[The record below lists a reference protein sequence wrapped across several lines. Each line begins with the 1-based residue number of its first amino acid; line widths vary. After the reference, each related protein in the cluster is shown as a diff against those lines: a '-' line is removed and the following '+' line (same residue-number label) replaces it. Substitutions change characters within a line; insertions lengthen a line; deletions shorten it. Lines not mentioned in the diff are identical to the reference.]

1 MIRNPNVKFLDYHFD
16 VAPNGTIIMDK
27 ELTLKHINASVGDLL
42 IVMFEDDRIK
52 FVPCDV
58 RDAIEDNLE
67 EKG

>member
-1 MIRNPNVKFLDYHFD
+1 
-16 VAPNGTIIMDK
+16 MDK